1 MGKYPAGTKIR
12 LICEPVEGF
21 RDLGEVFV
29 AAENT
34 PFTDKCESHTG
45 RKLQA
50 YVARNGKVTH
60 CPEDF
65 WERVSGPVVER
76 TVREIV
82 PGTYDGVVVGRQI
95 EEPDCDNPDTPSVR
109 KILVTTSGYRNSD
122 QLTRAA
128 AVLTALA
135 EALREDSPIRRPSDD
150 IVAYRVG

>member
-12 LICEPVEGF
+12 LIREPVEGF

-34 PFTDKCESHTG
+34 PYTDKCESLTG
-45 RKLQA
+45 RTLQA
-50 YVARNGKVTH
+50 YVGRNGKVTH
-60 CPEDF
+60 CPADF
-65 WERVSGPVVER
+65 WEPVGPVVER

-82 PGTYDGVVVGRQI
+82 PGTYDGVSVHNPGSKYVRIDVGAKM
-95 EEPDCDNPDTPSVR
+95 DH
-109 KILVTTSGYRNSD
+109 G

-135 EALREDSPIRRPSDD
+135 EALRD
-150 IVAYRVG
+150 AQ